1 MILNDPEL
9 LCTLPPQ
16 DKAAR
21 LKQYDGRLPL
31 PQSASPKALQNEP
44 KYDPTI
50 NKQKDNPQCSN
61 TPTCNMDIAITKLCK
76 LVSDLLILCLET
88 FKWKMVK
95 KSFFL

>member
-1 MILNDPEL
+1 MIPNYFVHCPH
-9 LCTLPPQ
+9 Q
-16 DKAAR
+16 DKTAR
-21 LKQYDGRLPL
+21 LKQCNGRLPL

-50 NKQKDNPQCSN
+50 NKQKDNPQFSN

-76 LVSDLLILCLET
+76 LVSDSLTLCLET

-95 KSFFL
+95 KSLFL